1 MSGRRFALALSMVV
15 MASGIPGASGR
26 ADGVASG
33 KQDGIPNSTIQE
45 GLAIS
50 PIPVKQLNFS
60 GKNPAM
66 VALGSY
72 LVNGTSD
79 CAGCHS
85 LPKFL
90 PPGGPGSNPLA
101 GDPFQGTPT
110 TQSVSGRLAANFN
123 TRHYLAGGRCFGSGT
138 HAFMARNLTPD
149 TNGLPQGLTLAE
161 FIKVFRTGEDIH
173 CEKYSSDPI
182 CAIGPETPVLQIMP
196 WPSYHNM
203 TDFDLEAIYTYL
215 SAIPPATGCNT
226 PANDVPGISP
236 NGCPIITDNQHYTY
250 TNTPDCPN
258 PPPPQ

>member
-90 PPGGPGSNPLA
+90 PLGGPGSNPLA

-123 TRHYLAGGRCFGSGT
+123 TQHYLAGGRCFGSGT

-149 TNGLPQGLTLAE
+149 ANGQPQGLTLAE
-161 FIKVFRTGEDIH
+161 FIKVIRTGEDIH
-173 CEKYSSDPI
+173 CVKYPADPI
-182 CAIGPETPVLQIMP
+182 CSVGPDTAVLQIMP

>member
-15 MASGIPGASGR
+15 MASGIPAASGR

-33 KQDGIPNSTIQE
+33 KQDGIPNSIIQE
-45 GLAIS
+45 GFAIS
-50 PIPVKQLNFS
+50 PIPVKQLNLS
-60 GKNPAM
+60 RKNPAM

-90 PPGGPGSNPLA
+90 PVGGPGSNPAA
-101 GDPFQGTPT
+101 GDPFQGTLTPP
-110 TQSVSGRLAANFN
+110 TQSVSGRLVANFN
-123 TRHYLAGGRCFGSGT
+123 TQHYLAGGRCFGP
-138 HAFMARNLTPD
+138 FMARNLTPD
-149 TNGLPQGLTLAE
+149 VNGLPQGLTLAE
-161 FIKVFRTGEDIH
+161 FIQVMRTGEDIH
-173 CEKYSSDPI
+173 CKKDRTDPI
-182 CAIGPETPVLQIMP
+182 CKIGPDTAVLQIMP

-215 SAIPPATGCNT
+215 TAIPRAIACNT
-226 PANDVPGISP
+226 PNF
-236 NGCPIITDNQHYTY
+236 GCTGSYTY
-250 TNTPDCPN
+250 PISADCPN

>member
-1 MSGRRFALALSMVV
+1 MSGRRFALALSMVA
-15 MASGIPGASGR
+15 MASGIPAASGR

-33 KQDGIPNSTIQE
+33 KQDGIPNSIIQE

-50 PIPVKQLNFS
+50 PIPVKQLDFS
-60 GKNPAM
+60 RKNPAM

-90 PPGGPGSNPLA
+90 PVGGPGSNPLA

-123 TRHYLAGGRCFGSGT
+123 TQHYLAGGRCFGSGT

-149 TNGLPQGLTLAE
+149 VNGLPQGLTLTE

-173 CEKYSSDPI
+173 CEKDPGDPI
-182 CAIGPETPVLQIMP
+182 CAIGLATAVLQ
-196 WPSYHNM
+196 
-203 TDFDLEAIYTYL
+203 TCR
-215 SAIPPATGCNT
+215 GR
-226 PANDVPGISP
+226 V
-236 NGCPIITDNQHYTY
+236 ITT
-250 TNTPDCPN
+250 
-258 PPPPQ
+258 